1 MLHSPILLTFRETD
15 YKNQSIALMKPTWEG
30 LALTLIFFG
39 DFMDC
44 AKRPL
49 KHRFTRPLKP
59 EASEC
64 FVFKLTRT

>member
-1 MLHSPILLTFRETD
+1 
-15 YKNQSIALMKPTWEG
+15 MKPTWEG
-30 LALTLIFFG
+30 LALTPIFSG
-39 DFMDC
+39 DFMDR